1 MLLIYIINALNV
13 IVVFNMSYLKLYKKK
28 PVINK
33 NKNSNFIFDN
43 NSIKRKELIE
53 KYAIKARIKIN
64 PIDKIVIE

>member
-1 MLLIYIINALNV
+1 
-13 IVVFNMSYLKLYKKK
+13 MSYLKLYKKK

-43 NSIKRKELIE
+43 SSIKRKELIE